1 MAKNGSREA
10 ALASGAVEGR
20 STDEWG
26 PVRRG
31 FAVWLADGRRGSVA
45 DIRLGQSGAVE
56 LLVATGLFFR
66 TVVTVQAAEIEAI
79 LPRERRIIVGQP
91 GDGCHEPRLE
101 ADSESLGGPVRLPV
115 RRAAPTESPPD
126 AA

>member
-1 MAKNGSREA
+1 
-10 ALASGAVEGR
+10 LAIRAVEGT

-45 DIRLGQSGAVE
+45 DIRLGRGGAVE

-66 TVVTVQAAEIEAI
+66 TVVTVRAGEIEAI
-79 LPRERRIIVGQP
+79 LPRERRLIVGRAD
-91 GDGCHEPRLE
+91 DGCHEPRLE
-101 ADSESLGGPVRLPV
+101 AGPSLGAPVRLPV
-115 RRAAPTESPPD
+115 KRASSTESPPD